1 MKINPFR
8 NQTTVKKEPI
18 HYIKKRG
25 RINYAKN
32 QGSQRNWGWFSG
44 RPYPRGQQNTRGQEQ
59 PQRNTNF
66 NTQKQ
71 CYKCGN
77 KFGENRLQS
86 CPQRTKFVRNV
97 QNGDTSPKYAVQ
109 ETSIIWGT
117 AMMRNNRGKLRRRV
131 KKRTTIQKHL
141 PNLHQI
147 MVGMNTKLISFRYW
161 QIRKLSKLKNTA
173 NVSEDGLS
181 GHIDKFK
188 TKTEELFAIADSG
201 NPLSFL
207 NEKTARRLQEIHKS
221 SFF

>member
-8 NQTTVKKEPI
+8 NQTTERKSQYIISKNVDASIMRKIRAHREIGADLAVDHIHVDNKIQEVKNNHNETQTSI
-18 HYIKKRG
+18 LRNNVTNVV
-25 RINYAKN
+25 INSEKTAY
-32 QGSQRNWGWFSG
+32 
-44 RPYPRGQQNTRGQEQ
+44 
-59 PQRNTNF
+59 
-66 NTQKQ
+66 
-71 CYKCGN
+71 
-77 KFGENRLQS
+77 NRA
-86 CPQRTKFVRNV
+86 PQRTKFVRNV